1 MTEIHGFADEKFAP
15 VEEAFAANFENRDE
29 IGASVAVSVE
39 GEMVLDLWG
48 GYRDGDRTEFWEE
61 DTIVNVY
68 STTKTMAAMCV
79 LLLADRGEVDLHAP
93 VAKYWPEFAQNGKD
107 KVQVCHFLSH
117 SAGLAGLDEPITG
130 DDIYDWHRVVD
141 ALARQTPW
149 WEPGSASGYHAMT
162 QGHLIGEVVRRVTGK
177 TLGTY
182 FREEIAEPLQADF
195 HIGTAP
201 ENFHRIGEL
210 VSEGGTLSGQVGQ
223 GDSIAAR
230 TFRSFMPGPDGSGS
244 AAWRMA
250 EIPAANG
257 HGNARS
263 VVRVQSVIANLG
275 SAFGVNLMT
284 EAGCRRVFEEQTNGR
299 DLVLGLPLRFGM
311 GYGLNSELVPLG
323 PNPNMA
329 FWAGWGGSLVVVD
342 QDARMCISY
351 VMNRMATTLVGDL
364 RGFSLLRA
372 AYKSLAS

>member
-1 MTEIHGFADEKFAP
+1 MTEINGFADEKFAP
-15 VEEAFAANFENRDE
+15 VREAFASNFENRDE

-39 GEMVLDLWG
+39 GEMVVDLWG
-48 GYRDGDRTEFWEE
+48 GHRDAERTEFWEE

-68 STTKTMAAMCV
+68 STTKTMAALCA
-79 LLLADRGEVDLHAP
+79 LLLADRGELDLYAP

-107 KVQVCHFLSH
+107 KVQVSHFLSH
-117 SAGLAGLDEPITG
+117 SAGLAGLDEPISG

-141 ALARQTPW
+141 ALARQAPW

-177 TLGTY
+177 TLGTF

-201 ENFHRIGEL
+201 DDFHRIGEL
-210 VSEGGTLSGQVGQ
+210 VFDGATLPGQLAQ
-223 GDSIAAR
+223 GDSMAAR
-230 TFRSFMPGPDGSGS
+230 TFGSFMPPQEGPGS
-244 AAWRMA
+244 AAWRTA

-275 SAFGVNLMT
+275 TAFGVDLMT

-299 DLVLGLPLRFGM
+299 DLVLGLPLRFGL

-364 RGFSLLRA
+364 RGFSLLQA
-372 AYKSLAS
+372 VYKSLGS